1 MNSKTVIRIEEV
13 KLARSH
19 KYCDSNDC
27 FHAIEKGVKW
37 CVSCRG
43 FLDAFAKQ
51 KEENENERN
60 KRKLDEADLQR
71 QMQNLKLK
79 HNRNNEDARNINAE
93 AQSVITDSKK
103 KIEELQT
110 QLKQLSEQVDTNVKA
125 LIEKNKSVQ
134 TLTETNRVQAVQV
147 ETLEEDN
154 AQQQVKNIDAQVA
167 IAAIKSLVLEYLK
180 LFAEWAMTH
189 LFKPNY
195 GEMLLKKGILVIDDF
210 LSHEEVLICRHELQ
224 RLDFAPTRQP
234 KTIRT
239 DNITWIH
246 ENQNFNS
253 VNNDDKS
260 FLPEL
265 VRKIKAIG
273 CMFENVLGKL
283 EAPNNG
289 YRAHLDCSPPKDDDL
304 YWLWKSSRE
313 TSERKLTSILYLNDE
328 WTEQDGGKLRCYIG
342 CERGD
347 SNGQTAK
354 ETIDIE
360 PKAGRLVLF
369 LSKKIPHEVLPITS
383 SNNSTPRMAMSCWFI
398 QSEDNEIS

>member
-1 MNSKTVIRIEEV
+1 MS
-13 KLARSH
+13 
-19 KYCDSNDC
+19 D
-27 FHAIEKGVKW
+27 
-37 CVSCRG
+37 
-43 FLDAFAKQ
+43 
-51 KEENENERN
+51 
-60 KRKLDEADLQR
+60 
-71 QMQNLKLK
+71 
-79 HNRNNEDARNINAE
+79 NN
-93 AQSVITDSKK
+93 
-103 KIEELQT
+103 
-110 QLKQLSEQVDTNVKA
+110 
-125 LIEKNKSVQ
+125 
-134 TLTETNRVQAVQV
+134 AVPPIQPV
-147 ETLEEDN
+147 
-154 AQQQVKNIDAQVA
+154 
-167 IAAIKSLVLEYLK
+167 K

-283 EAPNNG
+283 EAPSRCMVSMYKNINIITEQDNNNDDNNEKIINEMTTGNLRNNG

-342 CERGD
+342 CESGD

>member
-1 MNSKTVIRIEEV
+1 MS
-13 KLARSH
+13 
-19 KYCDSNDC
+19 D
-27 FHAIEKGVKW
+27 
-37 CVSCRG
+37 
-43 FLDAFAKQ
+43 
-51 KEENENERN
+51 
-60 KRKLDEADLQR
+60 
-71 QMQNLKLK
+71 
-79 HNRNNEDARNINAE
+79 NN
-93 AQSVITDSKK
+93 
-103 KIEELQT
+103 
-110 QLKQLSEQVDTNVKA
+110 
-125 LIEKNKSVQ
+125 
-134 TLTETNRVQAVQV
+134 AVPPIQPV
-147 ETLEEDN
+147 
-154 AQQQVKNIDAQVA
+154 
-167 IAAIKSLVLEYLK
+167 K

-265 VRKIKAIG
+265 VKKIKAIG

-283 EAPNNG
+283 EAPSRCMVSMYKNINIITEQDNNNDDNNEKIINEMTTGNLRNNG

-313 TSERKLTSILYLNDE
+313 TSERKLTSILYLNDVMDIVMAFCGE
-328 WTEQDGGKLRCYIG
+328 HERILTSALEIIHRRNMYEQNVKARLD
-342 CERGD
+342 E
-347 SNGQTAK
+347 GQWG
-354 ETIDIE
+354 ID
-360 PKAGRLVLF
+360 
-369 LSKKIPHEVLPITS
+369 S
-383 SNNSTPRMAMSCWFI
+383 SNNDISLNSSNNNISNINDSLNESTNTLNEAAYQLAYEANEKVKTTRIQFTNKFVAFMNLAEKGSRSHGQNLHFLTFRMDFNEFYDEAKREAMEKRA
-398 QSEDNEIS
+398 QTRGGANNADNDEDQPAFEERLLRQLGASGAGYISRQNSLDSDLASNDLKLSAPPNGKSTF